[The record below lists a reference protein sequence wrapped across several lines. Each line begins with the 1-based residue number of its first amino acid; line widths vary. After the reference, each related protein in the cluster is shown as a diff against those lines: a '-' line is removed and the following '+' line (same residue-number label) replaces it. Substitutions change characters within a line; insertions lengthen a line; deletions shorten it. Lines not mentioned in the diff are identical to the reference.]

1 MLLLFRTMV
10 ELFGYPG
17 RQRWQWQGFI
27 EDHKDVLTEDEYVTA
42 MRWLSVGTAVLDNFF
57 IGLDPELK

>member
-17 RQRWQWQGFI
+17 RERWQWQEFI
-27 EDHKDVLTEDEYVTA
+27 DDHKDVLTEDEYVTA
-42 MRWLSVGTAVLDNFF
+42 MRWLLVGTAVLDNFF
-57 IGLDPELK
+57 IGLDQER

>member
-10 ELFGYPG
+10 ELFGYPD
-17 RQRWQWQGFI
+17 RERWQWQEFI
-27 EDHKDVLTEDEYVTA
+27 DDHKDVLTEDEYVTA

-57 IGLDPELK
+57 IGLDQER